1 MITQPEPMGISV
13 KGTTLSEEETAAL
26 LTVINT
32 QLIEV
37 PPAEPPV
44 DYSTRNRVTST
55 WATFESWQQMPP
67 GH

>member
-1 MITQPEPMGISV
+1 MTSQPPSTGIQV
-13 KGTTLSEEETAAL
+13 NGTTLTEEETAAL

-32 QLIEV
+32 QLVET

-44 DYSTRNRVTST
+44 DHSTRNRVIST
-55 WATFESWQQMPP
+55 WAAVDGWHESPR